1 MAWSGIE
8 RLSIQAVQFLLG
20 IVLAR
25 ILSPNEYG
33 VFAILAVFISI
44 SRVFIDSGFTK
55 ALIQKKNRNTE
66 DISTVFL
73 FNVAISVLCYWILWF
88 AAPFIA
94 EFYEIAS
101 LTLLLR
107 TLAIS
112 LIINALY
119 TVSSTL
125 FTIDLDFKTIAKINF
140 IATIL
145 SGIMAIY
152 LAYMGYGVWAL
163 VFQTLFRSIATAV
176 LTRIWSKWKP
186 VLQFSIS
193 SFKQMFSYGSKLL
206 VSSLLNTSFS
216 QINSILIGKYI
227 GSKDLGFFT
236 RGIQFSDF
244 LFGIIN
250 TSINSV
256 ILPGLSPI
264 QDQRKALLKYVKHI
278 LRITAL
284 VSAPFFLCLAVM
296 AEPIIKVLLTEKWLR
311 AVPIMQI
318 FCFARFITLISG
330 INVNLL
336 YVLGKTD
343 LVLKQE
349 YIKIIVRISL
359 LVTALPH
366 GIFYIAL
373 AELLSTMVHF
383 FINTYSPGKIM
394 NYGAIKQFID
404 LLPILLCGL
413 ITVVL
418 LYISN
423 LLIQKD
429 IFKLLVSPIVAIP
442 TYILAVRLLK
452 IKEYSLLISLI
463 KNLKKS

>member
-33 VFAILAVFISI
+33 VFAILAIFISI
-44 SRVFIDSGFTK
+44 SRVFIDSGFSK

-73 FNVAISVLCYWILWF
+73 FNVAISVLCYLILWF

-94 EFYEIAS
+94 DFYEIAS

-107 TLAIS
+107 ILAIS

-163 VFQTLFRSIATAV
+163 VFQTLFRSIITAI

-186 VLQFSIS
+186 VLRFSIT

-256 ILPGLSPI
+256 LLPGLSPV
-264 QDQRKALLKYVKHI
+264 QDQRKELMKYVKHI

-284 VSAPFFLCLAVM
+284 VSAPLFLCLAVM
-296 AEPIIKVLLTEKWLR
+296 AEPIIKVLLTDKWLR

-349 YIKIIVRISL
+349 YLKIIVRILL
-359 LVTALPH
+359 LVIALPH

-373 AELLSTMVHF
+373 AELLSTLIHV

-404 LLPILLCGL
+404 LLPILLCSL

-429 IFKLLVSPIVAIP
+429 IFKLLVSPVVAIP
-442 TYILAVRLLK
+442 AYLLAVRLLK
-452 IKEYSLLISLI
+452 IREYSILISLI